1 MRRRIWSR
9 FVTEMWRCFVAVPLA
24 RKLRADLQAA
34 AGRWQASEGAP
45 GVRWTDP
52 EGWHVT
58 LAFLGA
64 TDSSAVPGLVAAL
77 RDVVDGTSSFRVPT
91 GGMGAFPRPGA
102 AQAIWY
108 GVSDPDQRLRDLAS
122 HVQAAVL
129 PSEPPARFRAH
140 VTLARSRIRRGE
152 PLGAWLA
159 TLEPPAG
166 TLNVNALTLFRS
178 HLGRGPARYEVL
190 ARLPLRGAGSG
201 HG

>member
-1 MRRRIWSR
+1 M
-9 FVTEMWRCFVAVPLA
+9 TETWRCFVAVPLA
-24 RKLRADLQAA
+24 PKLRADLNATAA
-34 AGRWQASEGAP
+34 RWRASERAP
-45 GVRWTDP
+45 GLRWTDP
-52 EGWHVT
+52 DGWHVT
-58 LAFLGA
+58 LVFLGA
-64 TDSSAVPGLVAAL
+64 TDSSAVPGVVAAL
-77 RDVVDGTSSFRVPT
+77 RDMAAGTPGFRVPT

-108 GVSDPDQRLRDLAS
+108 GVSDPNHRLRDLAS

-129 PSEPPARFRAH
+129 PPGPPARFRAH
-140 VTLARSRIRRGE
+140 VTLARSRVRRGE
-152 PLGAWLA
+152 PLGAWLT

>member
-1 MRRRIWSR
+1 
-9 FVTEMWRCFVAVPLA
+9 VPETWRCFVAVPLA
-24 RKLRADLQAA
+24 PRLRADLRAA
-34 AGRWQASEGAP
+34 AGRWRASAHAP
-45 GVRWTDP
+45 DLRWANPD
-52 EGWHVT
+52 EVHVT

-77 RDVVDGTSSFRVPT
+77 RDVADRTPGFRVPT

-108 GVSDPDQRLRDLAS
+108 GISDPEHRLRDLAS
-122 HVQAAVL
+122 RVQAAVL
-129 PSEPPARFRAH
+129 PSAQPARFRPH
-140 VTLARSRIRRGE
+140 VTLARSRVRRGE
-152 PLGAWLA
+152 PLGPWLT

-166 TLNVNALTLFRS
+166 TLAVNALTLFRS
-178 HLGRGPARYEVL
+178 HLGQGPARYEVL

>member
-1 MRRRIWSR
+1 M
-9 FVTEMWRCFVAVPLA
+9 
-24 RKLRADLQAA
+24 
-34 AGRWQASEGAP
+34 
-45 GVRWTDP
+45 
-52 EGWHVT
+52 T

-77 RDVVDGTSSFRVPT
+77 RDAAAATSGFRVPT
-91 GGMGAFPRPGA
+91 GGVGAFPRLGA

-108 GVSDPDQRLRDLAS
+108 GVSDPDHRLRDLAS
-122 HVQAAVL
+122 RVQVAVL
-129 PSEPPARFRAH
+129 PPGPPARFRAH
-140 VTLARSRIRRGE
+140 VTLARSRVRRGE

-166 TLNVNALTLFRS
+166 SLTVNALTLFRS
-178 HLGRGPARYEVL
+178 HVGRGPARYEIL